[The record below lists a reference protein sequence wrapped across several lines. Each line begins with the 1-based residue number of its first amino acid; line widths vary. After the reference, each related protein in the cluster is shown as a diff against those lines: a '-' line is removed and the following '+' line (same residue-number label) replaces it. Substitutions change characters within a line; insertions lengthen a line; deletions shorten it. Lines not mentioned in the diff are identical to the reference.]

1 MQIRLYFLIFI
12 FTFINANAGLIDQVK
27 ENNIIEFDKDS
38 PSLIE
43 ILQGDDKKQFKDS
56 KRNGQGTMTTAD
68 GSTYE
73 GEFKD
78 GLPHGRGKLT
88 KADGTIYVGIWEN
101 GLVVSNGPYESLTLD
116 APDTLEAI
124 NNEGQQDTPLP
135 SLKGQTVEPHSV
147 WSNASAWM
155 KLIAIILHLICII
168 IAYWGAKL
176 VWIFFHEFISLSDRV
191 MQSNF
196 QYIFSRI
203 VAVIFTFFV
212 VLVILEWTL
221 IYLLLESKYNVIGEI
236 FSSPSI
242 YILNHEP
249 WFIIG

>member
-1 MQIRLYFLIFI
+1 MHIRLYFLIFI
-12 FTFINANAGLIDQVK
+12 FIFINANAGLIDQVK
-27 ENNIIEFDKDS
+27 KNNIIEFDKDS

-43 ILQGDDKKQFKDS
+43 MLEGDDKKQFKDS

-88 KADGTIYVGIWEN
+88 KADGTIYVGIWED
-101 GLVVSNGPYESLTLD
+101 GLVVSNGPYESLTSD

-135 SLKGQTVEPHSV
+135 SLKGQTVELQSV
-147 WSNASAWM
+147 WSNASTWM
-155 KLIAIILHLICII
+155 KLIAIIFHLTCII

-176 VWIFFHEFISLSDRV
+176 AWIFFHEFISLSDRV

-196 QYIFSRI
+196 DYIVSRI
-203 VAVIFTFFV
+203 LAVIFTFFFV
-212 VLVILEWTL
+212 LVLLESILVIL
-221 IYLLLESKYNVIGEI
+221 LEDNVFGEI
-236 FSSPSI
+236 FILPGV
-242 YILNHEP
+242 YILNL
-249 WFIIG
+249 F